1 MRVTS
6 RCSASVK
13 KSFQKVQKRL
23 NLQIH
28 LHIKTIQK
36 SEDKLTQFTHLQIK
50 RQLPLQF
57 MTCIGRLLLVQLRSR
72 VLQNDH
78 ETQGWKIM
86 LEIKPKSY
94 RNRWLTSLHS
104 IKMRER
110 TCEYRVTHQKKGAR
124 KGS

>member
-36 SEDKLTQFTHLQIK
+36 SEGKLMQFTHPPIK
-50 RQLPLQF
+50 RPPLLQY
-57 MTCIGRLLLVQLRSR
+57 MTCIGRPLLVQSQSQ

-78 ETQGWKIM
+78 VTQGLKIM

-94 RNRWLTSLHS
+94 RNRWLTSLDS

-110 TCEYRVTHQKKGAR
+110 TCEYKVTHQKKGAR